1 MREFIRANQ
10 EYLRLIAQIDVT
22 TKELQGR
29 QIDTALQFEGLYLE
43 AKKKAINSLYGVL
56 YGTVVILILLLFL
69 YRNLGNVFID
79 LFFGFC
85 VVIIL
90 LLAWN
95 ATISAKR
102 AKATKSAWD
111 KEFSIDEELT
121 KKTKQLKHQ
130 AASIAFNIITFSEH
144 YDELMGIPSLDD
156 RKRLFNIYL
165 KETIDGFDLINGLH
179 STYEDYLAY
188 YLAWQAKHEG

>member
-10 EYLRLIAQIDVT
+10 EYLRLIAQVDVT

-29 QIDTALQFEGLYLE
+29 QIDTTLQYEGLYLK
-43 AKKKAINSLYGVL
+43 AKKKATNSLYGVL
-56 YGTVVILILLLFL
+56 YGAVAILIMLLFL
-69 YRNLGNVFID
+69 YRNIGNIFID

-85 VVIIL
+85 AIMLL

-95 ATISAKR
+95 AAISAKR

-121 KKTKQLKHQ
+121 KKTKQLKQ
-130 AASIAFNIITFSEH
+130 EAASIAFNIITFSEH
-144 YDELMGIPSLDD
+144 YDELMGIPSLDE

-165 KETIDGFDLINGLH
+165 KETIDGFDIINGLH

-188 YLAWQAKHEG
+188 YLTWQAKHEG